1 MRLFED
7 VFHRHRDRTVLAVLV
22 AASLALLALPE
33 PVQLDVARGVLDRAL
48 LPIQRIAAQLH
59 DYSGVRDENE
69 RLRRMVATLV
79 LERERLL
86 QFRDERERLRR
97 LAEFK
102 EEQTRRLVP
111 AEVIGRDLDRIQT
124 NLIIDKGTGDGL
136 AERMPVFSY
145 GGLAGTLSRVFPESA
160 WVQLLCSKN
169 LPISCV
175 DKRSRVVGVL
185 EWRHRNLF
193 EMKHVGGTEDVVAGD
208 TLLTSGFG
216 GTIPKGFPIAIVTRV
231 AMSADGLSLRVDAHS
246 PIDFLALEE
255 VFVMTEEIPWDRSLF
270 YDEADTAL
278 MRDVIQKGGRGR

>member
-1 MRLFED
+1 MRLFEN
-7 VFHRHRDRTVLAVLV
+7 VFQRHRDRTVLAALIV
-22 AASLALLALPE
+22 ASLVLLALPE
-33 PVQLDVARGVLDRAL
+33 PVQLDIARGVLGKLL
-48 LPIQRIAAQLH
+48 LPVQKFSTLLH
-59 DYSGVRDENE
+59 DYSGVREENE
-69 RLRRMVATLV
+69 RLRRMVATLT

-124 NLIIDKGTGDGL
+124 NLIIDKGAGEGL
-136 AERMPVFSY
+136 RERMPVFSY
-145 GGLAGTLSRVFPESA
+145 GGLVGSVNKVFDHSA

-169 LPISCV
+169 LPVSCV

-193 EMKHVGGTEDVVAGD
+193 ELRHVGGSEDVVVGD

-216 GTIPKGFPIAIVTRV
+216 GTIPKGFPVAVVTRV
-231 AMSADGLSLRVDAHS
+231 ATSPDGLSLRVDARS
-246 PIDFLALEE
+246 PVDFLALEE
-255 VFVMTEEIPWDRSLF
+255 VFVMMEEIPWDRSLF

-278 MRDVIQKGGRGR
+278 MRDVIEKAGQRR

>member
-7 VFHRHRDRTVLAVLV
+7 VFHRHRDRTVFAVLV
-22 AASLALLALPE
+22 VASLALLALPE
-33 PVQLDVARGVLDRAL
+33 PVQIDVARGVMDRAL
-48 LPIQRIAAQLH
+48 LPFQRFSDFLS
-59 DYSGVRDENE
+59 DYSSVRTENE
-69 RLRRMVATLV
+69 RLRRMVATLT
-79 LERERLL
+79 LERERLM

-102 EEQTRRLVP
+102 EEQTRKLVP

-124 NLIIDKGTGDGL
+124 NLVIDKGSNDGL
-136 AERMPVFSY
+136 RERMPVFSY

-169 LPISCV
+169 LPVSCV

-185 EWRHRNLF
+185 EWRYRNLF
-193 EMKHVGGTEDVVAGD
+193 ELKHVGANEDVTAGD

-216 GTIPKGFPIAIVTRV
+216 GTIPKGFPIAVVTRTTT
-231 AMSADGLSLRVDAHS
+231 SSDGLSLRVDARS

-255 VFVMTEEIPWDRSLF
+255 VFVMTEEIPWSRSLF
-270 YDEADTAL
+270 YDEADTTL
-278 MRDVIQKGGRGR
+278 MRDVLLKAGRRR

>member
-7 VFHRHRDRTVLAVLV
+7 VFHRHRDRTVFAVLI
-22 AASLALLALPE
+22 ATSLVLLALPE
-33 PVQLDVARGVLDRAL
+33 PVQLDIARGVLDRAL
-48 LPIQRIAAQLH
+48 LPFQRTSTLML
-59 DYSGVRDENE
+59 DYSSVRDENE

-102 EEQTRRLVP
+102 EEQTRKLVP

-124 NLIIDKGTGDGL
+124 NLVIDKGARDGL
-136 AERMPVFSY
+136 RARMPVFSF
-145 GGLAGTLSRVFPESA
+145 GGLAGTLSQVFPESA

-169 LPISCV
+169 LPVSCV

-193 EMKHVGGTEDVVAGD
+193 EMKHVGAAEDVIAGD

-216 GTIPKGFPIAIVTRV
+216 GTIPKGYPIAVVTRV
-231 AMSADGLSLRVDAHS
+231 ATSGDGLSLRVDARS
-246 PIDFLALEE
+246 PVDFLALEE

-278 MRDVIQKGGRGR
+278 MRDVLLKPERRR

>member
-7 VFHRHRDRTVLAVLV
+7 VFHRHRDRTVFAVLV

-33 PVQLDVARGVLDRAL
+33 PVQLDIARGVLDRAL
-48 LPIQRIAAQLH
+48 LPFQRISTFIA
-59 DYSGVRDENE
+59 DYSSIRDENE
-69 RLRRMVATLV
+69 RLRRMVATMV

-102 EEQTRRLVP
+102 EEQTRRLTP
-111 AEVIGRDLDRIQT
+111 AEVVGRDLDRIQT
-124 NLIIDKGTGDGL
+124 NLIIDKGSQDGL
-136 AERMPVFSY
+136 KERMPVFSF

-169 LPISCV
+169 LPVSCV

-193 EMKHVGGTEDVVAGD
+193 EMKHVGATEDVIAGD
-208 TLLTSGFG
+208 TLITSGFG

-231 AMSADGLSLRVDAHS
+231 ATSSDGLSLRVDARS
-246 PIDFLALEE
+246 PVDFLALEE

-270 YDEADTAL
+270 YDEADTSL
-278 MRDVIQKGGRGR
+278 MRDVLLRPGRRR